1 MTITETARPTRYRLL
16 AVGLAVVVALVIWAI
31 TSLAGIELKVTSPF
45 VGTLTIGALLV
56 VAGALPPAVAAWGV
70 LALLERRSP
79 RARTLWTRI
88 AIAVL
93 VLSVPPL
100 AFLDA
105 TLTTKLILA
114 LMHVAVGLVLILM
127 LRRRSS

>member
-1 MTITETARPTRYRLL
+1 MTTTETPSRTRYRIL
-16 AVGLAVVVALVIWAI
+16 AVGLAVVAALIVWAI
-31 TSLAGIELKVTSPF
+31 SALAGIELEVTSP
-45 VGTLTIGALLV
+45 VAGTLTIGALFT
-56 VAGALPPAVAAWGV
+56 VAGALPAALAAWGV
-70 LALLERRSP
+70 LALLERRSQ

-105 TLTTKLILA
+105 TVTTKLILA
-114 LMHVAVGLVLILM
+114 TMHLAVGLVLIVM
-127 LRRRSS
+127 LRRR